1 MKQLASFLMT
11 LTLLITVSC
20 GSGTGDSGAA
30 KNKTKHESDT
40 GYTGVKSYFT
50 KDNVKVKEIEFR
62 NGIRNGLTRTY
73 YAGGVLEQEI
83 KYVDGKK
90 NGEAKWFY
98 PDSKLFRITPY
109 VNDTIDGPQ
118 IQYYKSGRIKAKLD
132 YKEGKR
138 LPGLE
143 EYTIN
148 GEKVTDYPTVRYKI
162 DDQYKEKGICIIFID
177 MSDLSENVKFY
188 RGDYVNGLV
197 DLTVL
202 TPLKQNA
209 TSGYLS
215 LKKTPGVTADSVTVI
230 SAYLT
235 PYGNRLY
242 YRTPIPLPYKDLN

>member
-1 MKQLASFLMT
+1 MT
-11 LTLLITVSC
+11 LTLLIAVSC
-20 GSGTGDSGAA
+20 GSGAGNTGGAKDKA
-30 KNKTKHESDT
+30 KHEADT

-50 KDNVKVKEIEFR
+50 KDNVKVKEVEFK
-62 NGIRNGLTRTY
+62 NGIRTGLTRTF

-83 KYVDGKK
+83 MYVDGKK

-98 PDSKLFRITPY
+98 PDAKLFRVTPY

-118 IQYYKSGRIKAKLD
+118 IQYYKSSRIKTKID

-138 LPGLE
+138 VPGIE

-148 GEKVTDYPTVRYKI
+148 GEKVLNYPTLQYKI
-162 DDQYKEKGICIIFID
+162 DDQYKEKGICIIFIE
-177 MSDLSENVKFY
+177 MSDLSENVRYY

-202 TPLKQNA
+202 TQLKQNA
-209 TSGYLS
+209 TSGYLN
-215 LKKTPGVTADSVTVI
+215 LKKTQGHTADSVTVI
-230 SAYLT
+230 AAYLT

-242 YRTPIPLPYKDLN
+242 YRKSIPLPYKDLN

>member
-1 MKQLASFLMT
+1 MT
-11 LTLLITVSC
+11 LALIIAASC
-20 GSGTGDSGAA
+20 GSGPGDTGRA
-30 KNKTKHESDT
+30 KDKTKHESDT

-50 KDNVKVKEIEFR
+50 KDNVKVKEVEFR
-62 NGIRNGLTRTY
+62 NGIKTGLTRTF

-83 KYVDGKK
+83 MYVDGKK

-98 PDSKLFRITPY
+98 PDAKLFRVTPY
-109 VNDTIDGPQ
+109 VNDTIDGSQ
-118 IQYYKSGRIKAKLD
+118 IQYYKSGRVKAKID

-148 GEKVTDYPTVRYKI
+148 GQKVLDYPTLQYKV
-162 DDQYKEKGICIIFID
+162 DDQYKEKGICIIFIQ
-177 MSDLSENVKFY
+177 MSDLSENVKYY

-202 TPLKQNA
+202 SQLKQNA
-209 TSGYLS
+209 TSGYLN
-215 LKKTPGVTADSVTVI
+215 LKKTPGQAADSVTVI
-230 SAYLT
+230 AAYLT

-242 YRTPIPLPYKDLN
+242 YRKAIPLPHKDLN